1 MDLFTT
7 APRPPLAELL
17 RPRTLDEVVGQSHLL
32 GSGKPL
38 RRTFEAK
45 KLHSFILWGPPGVGK
60 TTLGRLAASVSDS
73 QFIAISAVL
82 AGVKDIRQAI
92 DTAQEA
98 LDRNGRSTVLFVDEI
113 HRFNK
118 AQQDALL
125 PHVESGLLT
134 LVGGTTEHPGM
145 EVNNALLSR
154 AQVYTLH
161 PLDDD
166 ELRQLYERALPHI
179 GSVTLE
185 DDALALL
192 AGFADGDGRRFLN
205 LVEQV
210 STAATGAGIEIVTG
224 EFAKSS
230 TSPSLRRFDK
240 AGDQLYW
247 QLSAFHKS
255 LRGSQPDAALYWLAR
270 MLDGGGDARHIAR
283 RMVAMASEDIGNAD
297 PRALQ
302 LALNAVE
309 AYDRLG
315 SPEGELAL
323 AQATTYLAMA
333 PKSNASYLAWNQ
345 AKEFVRQDG
354 SRAVPIHLRNAP
366 AKLMKEMGYGEEYR
380 YAHDEP
386 DAYAAGQSYF
396 PDDVEP
402 RHWYQPSDRGLE
414 AKIGEKLAWLR
425 SLDGAAKKASEGS

>member
-7 APRPPLAELL
+7 TPKPPLAELL
-17 RPRTLDEVVGQSHLL
+17 RPRSLDDVVGQSHLL
-32 GSGKPL
+32 GPGRPL
-38 RRTFEAK
+38 RRAFEAG

-60 TTLGRLAASVSDS
+60 TTLGRLAASASNS

-92 DTAQEA
+92 DTAQET
-98 LDRNGRSTVLFVDEI
+98 LDREGRSTVLFVDEI

-134 LVGGTTEHPGM
+134 LVGGTTEHPGL

-154 AQVYTLH
+154 VQVYALQ
-161 PLDDD
+161 PLSEA
-166 ELRQLYERALPHI
+166 ELRQLHDRARASL
-179 GSVTLE
+179 GGVTIA
-185 DDALALL
+185 DDALTLL
-192 AGFADGDGRRFLN
+192 AALADGDGRRFLN

-210 STAATGAGIEIVTG
+210 TTAATGAGTDVVTA
-224 EFAKSS
+224 EFAKAT

-240 AGDQLYW
+240 DGDQLYW

-270 MLDGGGDARHIAR
+270 ILDGGGDGRHVAR

-302 LALNAVE
+302 LALNALD
-309 AYDRLG
+309 AYARLG
-315 SPEGELAL
+315 APEGELAL
-323 AQATTYLAMA
+323 AQAATYLAMA
-333 PKSNASYLAWNQ
+333 PKSNASYLAWNR

-354 SRAVPIHLRNAP
+354 SRQVPLHLRNAP
-366 AKLMKEMGYGEEYR
+366 AKLMKEMGYGAAYR

-386 DAYAAGQSYF
+386 DAYAAGQRYF

-402 RHWYQPSDRGLE
+402 QQWYQPTARGLE
-414 AKIGEKLAWLR
+414 ARIGEKLAWLR
-425 SLDGAAKKASEGS
+425 SLDAAAGPDEEP

>member
-1 MDLFTT
+1 MDLFSH
-7 APRPPLAELL
+7 APKPPLPELI
-17 RPRTLDEVVGQSHLL
+17 RPQTLDDVVGQQHLL
-32 GSGKPL
+32 GPGKPL
-38 RRTFEAK
+38 RLAFEAK

-60 TTLGRLAASVSDS
+60 TTLGRLAATATQSN
-73 QFIAISAVL
+73 FIAISAVL

-92 DTAQEA
+92 DEAQAA
-98 LDRNGRSTVLFVDEI
+98 LDRSGQSTVLFVDEI

-118 AQQDALL
+118 SQQDALL

-154 AQVYTLH
+154 AQVYTLQ
-161 PLDDD
+161 PLDKD
-166 ELRQLYERALPHI
+166 EMRQLYERAVPHL
-179 GSVTLE
+179 GGV
-185 DDALALL
+185 ALAPEALELL
-192 AGFADGDGRRFLN
+192 AQYADGDGRRFLN

-210 STAATGAGIEIVTG
+210 GTAAQGAGRTTVDVA
-224 EFAKSS
+224 FAQGS

-240 AGDQLYW
+240 GGDELYM

-270 MLDGGGDARHIAR
+270 ILDGGGDGRQVAR
-283 RMVAMASEDIGNAD
+283 RMIAMASEDIGNAD

-302 LALNAVE
+302 LAINAAE
-309 AYDRLG
+309 AYERLG

-323 AQATTYLAMA
+323 AQATTYLAVA
-333 PKSNASYLAWNQ
+333 AKSNAAYLAWNQ
-345 AKEFVRQDG
+345 AKAFVRATG
-354 SRAVPIHLRNAP
+354 SRPVPIHLRNAP
-366 AKLMKEMGYGEEYR
+366 SKLMKQMGYGAAYR

-402 RHWYQPSDRGLE
+402 QRWYQPTDRGLD
-414 AKIGEKLAWLR
+414 ARIRDKLAFLR
-425 SLDGAAKKASEGS
+425 GLDDAAGQPQD